1 MAPILARGAR
11 IAPGYLLGRAALAR
25 RGGALVLVDRGGE
38 VRAPLTFSRAQA
50 AGVEATG
57 FDSVTWRSYGADIP
71 RWVGAEARL
80 LIGGQRTNLLADTR
94 TVGRTGWINTG
105 IDSAVGA
112 VGPNGVSDAATLMT
126 ENTATSTH
134 ETVTGSVS
142 LTSGLAYTLSA
153 LLLPGTCE
161 NVQLL
166 FRVGGFGNDAWANF
180 VLTGN
185 GSVGTSGP
193 AVTAASVEKI
203 GNWYRCQITAPAT
216 ATTTTSP
223 VAIMMGTSGSNGRGP
238 SFLGTGR
245 TLTLA
250 WPQLELG
257 SFASTPILPPT
268 GSPGASTRGTESLT
282 APLSSLYIADSGAC
296 TVLWRGA
303 FSATN
308 IGNSQTIAA
317 IHDGTTAN
325 RCEIRL
331 TSTGIPEV
339 IRVTAGVVAQ
349 TNFGGAP
356 PTPGATMRAGFTL
369 DGAGRLAGVV
379 AGYNGGAVAAVVGTA
394 TVGLSTFRHGTSVGN
409 SRELWG
415 ETHTLTVMPPRSDAE
430 MQALVAAL

>member
-1 MAPILARGAR
+1 MGRILARGAF
-11 IAPGYLLGRAALAR
+11 IAPSYLLGRAALAR
-25 RGGALVLVDRGGE
+25 QGDALVLVDRGGE

-57 FDSVTWRSYGADIP
+57 FDGVSWRSYGADVP

-80 LIGGQRTNLLADTR
+80 LIGGQRTNLFT
-94 TVGRTGWINTG
+94 TVR
-105 IDSAVGA
+105 A
-112 VGPNGVSDAATLMT
+112 PAT
-126 ENTATSTH
+126 
-134 ETVTGSVS
+134 ETVT
-142 LTSGLAYTLSA
+142 
-153 LLLPGTCE
+153 
-161 NVQLL
+161 
-166 FRVGGFGNDAWANF
+166 
-180 VLTGN
+180 
-185 GSVGTSGP
+185 
-193 AVTAASVEKI
+193 VTAAAHTLSLI
-203 GNWYRCQITAPAT
+203 
-216 ATTTTSP
+216 
-223 VAIMMGTSGSNGRGP
+223 
-238 SFLGTGR
+238 GTGSITLSGVATGTLAGTGANDR
-245 TLTLA
+245 VTLTFTPSAGSLTLTVA
-250 WPQLELG
+250 GSITLPQLELG
-257 SFASTPILPPT
+257 SFASTPILPPIGT
-268 GSPGASTRGTESLT
+268 PAASMRGTDILT
-282 APLSSLYIADSGAC
+282 ALLSDLDIGSNGAC

-317 IHDGTTAN
+317 IDDGTAAN

-349 TNFGGAP
+349 SNFGGAP

-379 AGYNGGAVAAVVGTA
+379 AGYNGGAVEAVAGTA